1 MELLLVDIDIDDV
14 FLSLFLVTEV
24 VPLGQK
30 RKRAPA
36 KIITKPKKASD
47 TLLNL
52 FLFLLNCLFFIHFII
67 SIFLLIIITITFTFS

>member
-14 FLSLFLVTEV
+14 CLSLFLVTEV
-24 VPLGQK
+24 IPLGQK

-52 FLFLLNCLFFIHFII
+52 FLFL
-67 SIFLLIIITITFTFS
+67 IFVFYLIFVL

>member
-1 MELLLVDIDIDDV
+1 MELLLVFVDIDD
-14 FLSLFLVTEV
+14 FCLSLFLVTEV
-24 VPLGQK
+24 IPLGQK

-52 FLFLLNCLFFIHFII
+52 FLFLLNNNNNGQKFNKNCKME
-67 SIFLLIIITITFTFS
+67 ITEAE